1 MAASIAATGRAF
13 DWQTAPAWP
22 ILVTMRPEAPGPP
35 RGRGV
40 QPSRRN
46 RALAPLHRWVWRDP
60 HRRARKLIH
69 FAETEA
75 EGGRDLA
82 RAAELTSDPL
92 LRRLFLRHALDEERH
107 AALFR
112 GRGRELRGRLV
123 AAGGQTAEKTRGF
136 DADWLAPGERGLAS
150 ESGFDRLQV
159 GEMSDSALLAFLH
172 LSEKAAAE
180 RFALYS
186 EMLEDDPETGAVFG
200 DVLRDEVFH
209 MTYTRTQLTR
219 VAPARNRRALWR
231 ARAGRLWR
239 AYLRC
244 AGALAGLL
252 GGVVLTVQYFL
263 LLPWFAIAAKRA
275 ARREQGGWHA
285 CGPDDRGA
293 LESQY

>member
-1 MAASIAATGRAF
+1 
-13 DWQTAPAWP
+13 
-22 ILVTMRPEAPGPP
+22 
-35 RGRGV
+35 
-40 QPSRRN
+40 
-46 RALAPLHRWVWRDP
+46 LAPLHRWVWRDP
-60 HRRARKLIH
+60 DRRARKLIH

-82 RAAELTSDPL
+82 HAAEVTSDPL

-112 GRGRELRGRLV
+112 GRGQKLRRGR
-123 AAGGQTAEKTRGF
+123 AEAGQTTGGTEGF

-150 ESGFDRLQV
+150 ESGLDRLQV
-159 GEMSDSALLAFLH
+159 GKMSDAALLAFLH

-180 RFALYS
+180 RFALYG

-239 AYLRC
+239 AYLRF

-252 GGVVLTVQYFL
+252 GGIVLTVQYFL
-263 LLPWFAIAAKRA
+263 LLPLFALAAKRA

-285 CGPDDRGA
+285 CPAGEQGT

>member
-1 MAASIAATGRAF
+1 MVAETR
-13 DWQTAPAWP
+13 APA
-22 ILVTMRPEAPGPP
+22 RGPQ
-35 RGRGV
+35 V
-40 QPSRRN
+40 QPSRRD
-46 RALAPLHRWVWRDP
+46 RALAPLHRWVWRDVD
-60 HRRARKLIH
+60 RRARKLIH

-75 EGGRDLA
+75 EGGRHLA
-82 RAAELTSDPL
+82 HAAELTSDPL

-112 GRGRELRGRLV
+112 GRGQKLRQERATGGNGDKT
-123 AAGGQTAEKTRGF
+123 AGV
-136 DADWLAPGERGLAS
+136 DADWLAPGERGL
-150 ESGFDRLQV
+150 DRLRV
-159 GEMSDSALLAFLH
+159 GEMSEPALLAFLH

-180 RFALYS
+180 RFALYG
-186 EMLEDDPETGAVFG
+186 EMLEDDPETRAVFG

-239 AYLRC
+239 AYLRL

-252 GGVVLTVQYFL
+252 GGIVLTVQYFL
-263 LLPWFAIAAKRA
+263 LLPLFALAAQRA
-275 ARREQGGWHA
+275 ARRERQGWHVCPA
-285 CGPDDRGA
+285 PEPGA

>member
-1 MAASIAATGRAF
+1 M
-13 DWQTAPAWP
+13 
-22 ILVTMRPEAPGPP
+22 
-35 RGRGV
+35 
-40 QPSRRN
+40 QPSRRD
-46 RALAPLHRWVWRDP
+46 RALAPLHRWVWRDVD
-60 HRRARKLIH
+60 RRARKLIH

-75 EGGRDLA
+75 EGGRHLA
-82 RAAELTSDPL
+82 HAAELTSDPL

-112 GRGRELRGRLV
+112 MRGQKLRQAR
-123 AAGGQTAEKTRGF
+123 AADGNNNGKKQGGF

-150 ESGFDRLQV
+150 EGGLDRLQV

-180 RFALYS
+180 RFALYG
-186 EMLEDDPETGAVFG
+186 EMLDDDPETRAVFG

-219 VAPARNRRALWR
+219 VAPERNRRALWR

-239 AYLRC
+239 AYLRF

-263 LLPWFAIAAKRA
+263 LLPWFAIAAQRA
-275 ARREQGGWHA
+275 ARREPRGWHA
-285 CGPDDRGA
+285 RPAGDQGT